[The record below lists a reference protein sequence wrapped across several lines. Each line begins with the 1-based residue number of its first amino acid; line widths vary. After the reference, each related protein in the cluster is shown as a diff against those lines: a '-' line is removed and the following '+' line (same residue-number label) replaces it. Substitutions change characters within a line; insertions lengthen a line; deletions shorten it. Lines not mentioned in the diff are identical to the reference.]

1 MNDGIQDLIENYFST
16 GYTYPEIVHL
26 MASDHGFTVSLR
38 QLKRILRGRGLFRRK
53 YFSSVEDVAA
63 AIDEELE
70 FNGSLLGYRLMYQRL
85 ASMYGIKTTYATVC
99 QVLKVLD
106 PEGVQLRI
114 AHRLRRR
121 QYHVRGPNDVWHID
135 GNDKLLPYGFA
146 IHGAIDGYSRRVL
159 WFEVGRSN
167 KDPLVT
173 ASYYLKCV
181 RELDGTALTI
191 RFDPG
196 TENGMTA
203 DLQQVLSSGDCRVLY
218 GKSTANQ
225 RIESWWSFL
234 KRVCLSWWINF
245 LKELISTGVLDNSEN
260 IEIEAVRYFFGELL
274 RDELKNVA
282 LQWNLHR
289 IRQVRDSVSPAG
301 RPQVLFHSPGL
312 TGSEDFKY
320 LVEAED
326 VDIIEDDL
334 QLDPHPQPLCS
345 LEAKEII
352 EIIMDGPKNPI
363 NAFQAL
369 DMFQLF
375 LARLQQ
381 FYPLRH
387 V

>member
-1 MNDGIQDLIENYFST
+1 M
-16 GYTYPEIVHL
+16 
-26 MASDHGFTVSLR
+26 
-38 QLKRILRGRGLFRRK
+38 
-53 YFSSVEDVAA
+53 EDVAA

-70 FNGSLLGYRLMYQRL
+70 FSGSLLGYRLMYQRL
-85 ASMYGIKTTYATVC
+85 ASKYGIKTTYATVR

-106 PEGVQLRI
+106 PEGVELRI

-159 WFEVGRSN
+159 WLEVGRSN
-167 KDPLVT
+167 KDPVVT

-181 RELDGTALTI
+181 RELGGTALTI

-196 TENGMTA
+196 TENGLTA
-203 DLQQVLSSGDCRVLY
+203 DLQRVLSSGDCRVLY

-234 KRVCLSWWINF
+234 KRMCLSWWINLF
-245 LKELISTGVLDNSEN
+245 KDLMSTGVLDNSEN

-301 RPQVLFHSPGL
+301 RPEVLFNSPGL
-312 TGSEDFKY
+312 TGAEDFKY

-334 QLDPHPQPLCS
+334 PLDPHPQPLCS
-345 LEAKEII
+345 PEAKEII
-352 EIIMDGPKNPI
+352 EIIMDGPKNPV